1 MRILSALIF
10 LCNLIVFNQL
20 AAQEFLD
27 LDLSRHCHFGGTQQD
42 EELYTFTSGSP
53 VMENLV
59 AEILK
64 LGGDLE
70 RNFTLVQTNVESVS
84 AVVADGKRYLLWSQD
99 YLERAT
105 DVQAF
110 ASAAHEIGHHL
121 NNHSLLADRQTG
133 EAEEANLFMGY
144 ILSRKG
150 FPEMVLRNIFADPTG
165 PAGPCPPFCK
175 NETGHRFTNTWSN
188 AWLDAAKKGH
198 QKAEDAL
205 RIASLEFEPDASTQR
220 FLEAAFPF
228 PPPPCYQQLELAPR
242 NFNGCSTLG
251 QVAQKLID
259 PLAAKQYPRRYL
271 SVPDGFAI
279 VTQIEQY
286 QADGASMPGADR
298 WKELP
303 VQEDFALTLSYLKSL
318 VFPRKAHLRVFVFLV
333 TNQNFNAKGKRIEKD
348 VAKDWFSQAVN
359 RLPKTVANAPYTP
372 DHTVEMLVYEF
383 EVPEANQ
390 HPKQNCPCHLQAAEH
405 LKKSGLENWL
415 KQ

>member
-1 MRILSALIF
+1 MRILVFLSIF
-10 LCNLIVFNQL
+10 TFARYLP
-20 AAQEFLD
+20 AQEFLD
-27 LDLSRHCHFGGTQQD
+27 LDLSRHCHFGGTQQE

-59 AEILK
+59 TEILK

-70 RNFTLVQTNVESVS
+70 RNFTLIQTNVESVS
-84 AVVADGKRYLLWSQD
+84 AVVVGGNRYLLWSQD

-110 ASAAHEIGHHL
+110 ASVAHEIGHHV
-121 NNHSLLADRQTG
+121 NNHSLQVDRQTG

-144 ILSRKG
+144 ILSRK
-150 FPEMVLRNIFADPTG
+150 FNSDEALQVIFGKD
-165 PAGPCPPFCK
+165 
-175 NETGHRFTNTWSN
+175 
-188 AWLDAAKKGH
+188 GH
-198 QKAEDAL
+198 QFSRVWENNWLEAAQKGYQKASDAL
-205 RIASLEFEPDASTQR
+205 RIATLEFEHDASAQR

-251 QVAQKLID
+251 QVAQKLAQ
-259 PLAAKQYPRRYL
+259 PLAAKKYPRRYL

-286 QADGASMPGADR
+286 QPDGTALSGADR
-298 WKELP
+298 WKEVP

-333 TNQNFNAKGKRIEKD
+333 TNQNFNAKGKRIEKE

-359 RLPKTVANAPYTP
+359 RLPKSVANAPYTP

-390 HPKQNCPCHLQAAEH
+390 HPKQNCPCHLQAGEH
-405 LKKSGLENWL
+405 LKKSGLEHWL
-415 KQ
+415 KP